1 MNSDSVQVPAS
12 PLASKLRALL
22 GEYEDVFSEDLP
34 REGARVA
41 PMDLNLLPDAPPFL
55 EGGRRRY
62 APMVWDKIHE
72 EVAMLLSAGLIEEIT
87 DSEFISP
94 VVMIKKPNSSDLRF
108 CIDYKGVNKLLS
120 VRPYLLP
127 NIIDIL
133 DSCAGGKYFAHFDL
147 SKGFWQFG
155 LDPASR
161 DISAFRVG
169 NRIYQ
174 WTRVPMGI
182 SPAPFYLQKS
192 MHTIFSD
199 LLSSGVYIYLDY
211 IEV

>member
-94 VVMIKKPNSSDLRF
+94 VVMVKK
-108 CIDYKGVNKLLS
+108 
-120 VRPYLLP
+120 
-127 NIIDIL
+127 
-133 DSCAGGKYFAHFDL
+133 
-147 SKGFWQFG
+147 
-155 LDPASR
+155 
-161 DISAFRVG
+161 
-169 NRIYQ
+169 
-174 WTRVPMGI
+174 T
-182 SPAPFYLQKS
+182 
-192 MHTIFSD
+192 
-199 LLSSGVYIYLDY
+199 
-211 IEV
+211 